1 MTTCLTELF
10 LWSLKGNV
18 VIPNH
23 MIGCH
28 SYHDKADQGIAS
40 GQPYY
45 EEKQQFT
52 EGRDMLWAPKNKRP
66 EKLRDNIKE
75 MEELL
80 SAFKV
85 VQVRWRS
92 RKALQLILNNACVV
106 NVVLAGHSGDIER
119 LLVDKSL
126 IGKLSSDTV
135 NDALMTDQF
144 LVATYSDKSRL
155 DYVYFCKRPP
165 LGEAIKKLEKISVWE
180 PKVTNLDI
188 PGPVGR
194 RLERRVAVNIHQDL
208 VLVWWSNS
216 SKEAMP
222 WSPMATDRDRANII
236 AVSCHGPNIDI
247 MTFTRTECD
256 PVSTKFSQLHA
267 YRFYTVEQGMGSA
280 GETTVKAA
288 TYEIVQNKIQR
299 ISVINIA
306 LKSMVQCEGRS
317 PGEDRLVLGCADSTL
332 VIYDENKKVTQM
344 TRAGLIPSVI
354 AWHPTGTIFYV
365 GSARGDIQVYDIA
378 LSPLRLQLLSEEPN
392 PLNILPTARFFK
404 SAPTLRELQWC
415 AFDPQAADWHG
426 DYTDALALI
435 YDRGPVG
442 VLLMP
447 LGVVSRERF
456 SCVELVKEYIR
467 SKQLEEA
474 VSLLG
479 AMGWDT
485 DGASCYS
492 CLTAIVTHLLKMPL
506 NAEREVQLE
515 TAMGTFYAPKRAL
528 SEMTILDYRD
538 PISRLARRFFHHLL
552 RYARFDK
559 AYLLAVDIGAR
570 DLFMDIHYMAL
581 DKGETALA
589 EVSRRKAEQ
598 VDSESLADSFD
609 DHLPGMEGGFYQH
622 GNNSHVNSHV
632 GNGTTNRVQI
642 PVSRQ
647 HPWHHEAD
655 GQGDQEQLSHN
666 SLHSQNA
673 TAVSQNATT
682 RGENSQ
688 RSRSGGRRVQ
698 YSDQQLSTDLV
709 DLDVNADLISDYTAA
724 LGDQAGW
731 GSAAGTANRSGNA
744 NNGY

>member
-1 MTTCLTELF
+1 
-10 LWSLKGNV
+10 
-18 VIPNH
+18 IPKADH

-75 MEELL
+75 ME
-80 SAFKV
+80 
-85 VQVRWRS
+85 
-92 RKALQLILNNACVV
+92 
-106 NVVLAGHSGDIER
+106 
-119 LLVDKSL
+119 
-126 IGKLSSDTV
+126 
-135 NDALMTDQF
+135 
-144 LVATYSDKSRL
+144 
-155 DYVYFCKRPP
+155 
-165 LGEAIKKLEKISVWE
+165 
-180 PKVTNLDI
+180 
-188 PGPVGR
+188 
-194 RLERRVAVNIHQDL
+194 

-404 SAPTLRELQWC
+404 
-415 AFDPQAADWHG
+415 
-426 DYTDALALI
+426 
-435 YDRGPVG
+435 GPVG

-622 GNNSHVNSHV
+622 GNNSHVNSH
-632 GNGTTNRVQI
+632 
-642 PVSRQ
+642 
-647 HPWHHEAD
+647 
-655 GQGDQEQLSHN
+655 
-666 SLHSQNA
+666 NA

-744 NNGY
+744 NNGVIVC